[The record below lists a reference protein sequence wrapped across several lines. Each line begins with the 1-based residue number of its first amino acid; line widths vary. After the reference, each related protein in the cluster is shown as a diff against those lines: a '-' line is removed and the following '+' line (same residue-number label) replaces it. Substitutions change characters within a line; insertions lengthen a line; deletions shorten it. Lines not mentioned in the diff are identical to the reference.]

1 VSPTIAGIEN
11 NWVAAAMA
19 INLAIQLPLDIVN
32 IQQSIAGLMDDTSVE
47 SALSSLGGNTG

>member
-1 VSPTIAGIEN
+1 MSPTIAGIEN